1 MIRASPKKKHII
13 IIIIIRKARIVL
25 LREREWEGTRGVS
38 RSTLIR
44 NLKAAELKKKGRKKL
59 DTEAGRLQVSPEFW
73 RRSSGEVS
81 SVVRRRRRAA

>member
-44 NLKAAELKKKGRKKL
+44 NLKATELKKGRKKL